1 MLSEEEI
8 ARQAKMKQLMQLYD
22 QLPISYQLNLRGEAQ
37 YLKDAGKSKRIISE
51 AVQCDT
57 SGEELY
63 QRISFR
69 TENYI
74 EQLEEKR
81 IALEKYDIIL
91 CLSTIK
97 WIQLNWGDVGAKA
110 LFLKVYQQLS
120 EGGLFILEQ

>member
-22 QLPISYQLNLRGEAQ
+22 QLPISYKLNLRGEAQ
-37 YLKDAGKSKRIISE
+37 YLKDAGKSKRIIGEE
-51 AVQCDT
+51 AEFDT
-57 SGEELY
+57 SGENLY

-74 EQLEEKR
+74 EQLDQKK
-81 IALEKYDIIL
+81 INLEKYDIIL

-97 WIQLNWGDVGAKA
+97 WIQLNWGDLGAKA
-110 LFLKVYQQLS
+110 LFLKVY
-120 EGGLFILEQ
+120 